1 MSGFRLN
8 PDSIFDNSAG
18 VPKRSKVLIIT
29 GVVLFVLVSLF
40 MALAG
45 FITDRMWFDSVG
57 QTGVFDKLLFT
68 RIMLFVIGFVFA
80 AAFTGVNVWYAYKS
94 RPVFSPFVDATG
106 TARVDAALQ
115 QLRKIGFVGIPL
127 AVGLLVGGT
136 LASGWQQWLQFA
148 NAVEV
153 GKNDVTFGM
162 DIGFYLFQLP
172 FYQVIQGFIL
182 STVIV
187 GGLAALVVHYLVGS
201 IRPAAVGSTGRTSF
215 NFTDGGRRHIAVLGG
230 LSLFLYAAGIWLE
243 RYALVNKQNEIITG
257 VTFVDANVH
266 IPGMA
271 MLAGIAVLVGVL
283 FFVNVVRTNW
293 TLPLLGVGLM
303 LVANLLLG
311 SAWPAF
317 VQQVQVK
324 PDEQAKESPY
334 IAHNIA
340 ATRDAYGITDVEY
353 SNYNAVETPD
363 ADVLDTDNATLENIR
378 LMDPQVIASTVEQL
392 QQLKGFYSFAS
403 SMDVSRYEIDG
414 KVRGTL
420 LAVREVN
427 LAGIPTTQQN
437 WVTNHL
443 IYTHGI
449 GLVAAYDNAAT
460 PDGEPLLFESDVP
473 PQGLL
478 GVDEPRVYFGEQSPI
493 YSIVGGNGNIE
504 LDYPD
509 DTVPSGQQNTSY
521 KGEGGVAIGGLL
533 NKMLFAARFAEAN
546 IILSEQVTSESR
558 ILYNRQPAD
567 RVSAVAPWL
576 TLDGD
581 PYAAVVDGRIV
592 WILDAYTTSS
602 NYPYSERV
610 SYGAAVTDSSSTR
623 LVSDEINYIRNSVKA
638 TVDAYDG
645 TVTLYGW
652 DETDPILQVWR
663 NVFPDLITD
672 KSEMSDELL
681 KQIRYPED
689 LFKVQRNILRE
700 YHISDPDAFFTGENF
715 WIVPDDPTK
724 ASAGMAQPPYYMNL
738 QMPGATE
745 ASFSLTS
752 TFAPARRPS
761 LAAFMAVNSDAGEN
775 YGRIQILRL
784 PSQTTIPGPVQ
795 AQNIFES
802 DAEIATELSLLRRA
816 GSDTVLGNLLTL
828 PVGGGILYVE
838 PIYVQS
844 SGAGGYPLLRKVLV
858 GFGQQVVLADSIA
871 EGLRAV
877 LGTEVDVPVD
887 PEEPIDPE
895 QPNETALQRLVAAL
909 TAAEKAIADGEAA
922 LADGNFAAYG
932 AAQDRLARAIA
943 AAKAAEADLLAGR

>member
-1 MSGFRLN
+1 
-8 PDSIFDNSAG
+8 
-18 VPKRSKVLIIT
+18 
-29 GVVLFVLVSLF
+29 
-40 MALAG
+40 
-45 FITDRMWFDSVG
+45 
-57 QTGVFDKLLFT
+57 
-68 RIMLFVIGFVFA
+68 
-80 AAFTGVNVWYAYKS
+80 
-94 RPVFSPFVDATG
+94 
-106 TARVDAALQ
+106 
-115 QLRKIGFVGIPL
+115 
-127 AVGLLVGGT
+127 
-136 LASGWQQWLQFA
+136 
-148 NAVEV
+148 
-153 GKNDVTFGM
+153 
-162 DIGFYLFQLP
+162 
-172 FYQVIQGFIL
+172 
-182 STVIV
+182 
-187 GGLAALVVHYLVGS
+187 
-201 IRPAAVGSTGRTSF
+201 
-215 NFTDGGRRHIAVLGG
+215 
-230 LSLFLYAAGIWLE
+230 
-243 RYALVNKQNEIITG
+243 
-257 VTFVDANVH
+257 
-266 IPGMA
+266 
-271 MLAGIAVLVGVL
+271 
-283 FFVNVVRTNW
+283 
-293 TLPLLGVGLM
+293 
-303 LVANLLLG
+303 
-311 SAWPAF
+311 
-317 VQQVQVK
+317 
-324 PDEQAKESPY
+324 
-334 IAHNIA
+334 
-340 ATRDAYGITDVEY
+340 
-353 SNYNAVETPD
+353 
-363 ADVLDTDNATLENIR
+363 
-378 LMDPQVIASTVEQL
+378 
-392 QQLKGFYSFAS
+392 
-403 SMDVSRYEIDG
+403 MDVSRYEIDG
-414 KVRGTL
+414 KVRGTMI
-420 LAVREVN
+420 AVREVN
-427 LAGIPTTQQN
+427 LAGIPATQQN

-509 DTVPSGQQNTSY
+509 DSVPSGQQTTSY
-521 KGEGGVAIGGLL
+521 KGEGGVPIGGLL

-546 IILSEQVTSESR
+546 IILSEQVTADSR
-558 ILYNRQPAD
+558 ILYNREPAD
-567 RVSAVAPWL
+567 RVAAVAPWL

-602 NYPYSERV
+602 NYPYSERI

-652 DETDPILQVWR
+652 DETDPILQVWSK
-663 NVFPDLITD
+663 VFPDLITD
-672 KSEMSDELL
+672 KSEMSEELL
-681 KQIRYPED
+681 KQVRYPED

-700 YHISDPDAFFTGENF
+700 YHISDPNAFFTGENF

-738 QMPGATE
+738 QMPGDDA

-752 TFAPARRPS
+752 TFAPAKRPS

-775 YGRIQILRL
+775 YGRIQVLRL

-816 GSDTVLGNLLTL
+816 GSDTVLGNLLSL

-887 PEEPIDPE
+887 PEEPVDPE
-895 QPNETALQRLVAAL
+895 QPNDTSLQRLVAAL

-922 LADGNFAAYG
+922 LAEGDFAAYG